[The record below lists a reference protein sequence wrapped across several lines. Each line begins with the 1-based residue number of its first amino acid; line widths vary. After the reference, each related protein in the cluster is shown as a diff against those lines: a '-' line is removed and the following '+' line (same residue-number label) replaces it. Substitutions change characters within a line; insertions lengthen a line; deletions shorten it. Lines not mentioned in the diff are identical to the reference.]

1 MKLLAD
7 LHTHSKYS
15 GPFHAKDTIEQM
27 AYAANEQGLV
37 EVAITDHGYNH
48 WCGTSLYKIAKAR
61 LEIDEINKWSK
72 TKVLLGVEADIIS
85 EDGKL
90 DIDED
95 TLQIIDVLVVGY
107 HRLIKTDFVNYFGF
121 QKKTKEAKEK
131 ATNAFINA
139 INKYPVTIVS
149 HLDSILTT
157 DLYRIGKACADK
169 GVMVEINNRHC
180 KWTEEQVNEL
190 IASGCLFVVSSDAHR
205 SEDVGNV
212 SRALAIVKKY
222 NIPLDMIANIQL
234 EDFEKTD
241 QDVELEEYYSL
252 YLAKK
257 KEKEEK
263 EAALAE
269 KKKTQFTNS
278 LSEEMESKL
287 REIAKEK
294 GLHYEEVQE
303 EDDLTEEYQRFRAT
317 YAETEELIKQA
328 KDFLNQNALGEFDA
342 QNTKVDADNEFIIE
356 QLNDGLEDVVETK
369 DVVEEEP
376 TKVEVQ
382 PVEEKPQEPLKEET
396 QGDDEKVLSVMQ
408 KTDTAAAKPMTAA
421 AKPASKTS
429 QKGVEI
435 VKNTSIPKTAGATKR
450 NGQSIESFMSSLKN
464 EEKEETVVEEKPKPK
479 TVQKNKTGG
488 VFIQINDLND
498 DKK

>member
-48 WCGTSLYKIAKAR
+48 WCGTNLYKIAKAR

-85 EDGKL
+85 EDGRL

-95 TLQIIDVLVVGY
+95 TLQIIDILVVGY
-107 HRLIKTDFVNYFGF
+107 HRLIKTDFANYFGG

-190 IASGCLFVVSSDAHR
+190 VASGCMFVVSSDAHR

-212 SRALAIVKKY
+212 NRALAIVKKY

-241 QDVELEEYYSL
+241 EDVELEEYYSL

-257 KEKEEK
+257 KAKEEK
-263 EAALAE
+263 EAALEE

-294 GLHYEEVQE
+294 GLHYEEVPEE
-303 EDDLTEEYQRFRAT
+303 EDLVEEYHRFRST

-342 QNTKVDADNEFIIE
+342 QNTKVDADDEFIIE
-356 QLNDGLEDVVETK
+356 QLNGEEDLVETK
-369 DVVEEEP
+369 DVAEEES

-435 VKNTSIPKTAGATKR
+435 VKNTSAPKTTGTAKR
-450 NGQSIESFMSSLKN
+450 NGQSLESFMSSLKN
-464 EEKEETVVEEKPKPK
+464 EEKEEPVVEEKPKPK
-479 TVQKNKTGG
+479 AAPKKKTGG

>member
-15 GPFHAKDTIEQM
+15 APFHAKDKIEQM
-27 AYAANEQGLV
+27 AYAANELGLV

-48 WCGTSLYKIAKAR
+48 WCGTTLYKLAKAR

-72 TKVLLGVEADIIS
+72 TKVLLGIEADIIS

-95 TLQIIDVLVVGY
+95 TLQIIDILVVGY
-107 HRLIKTDFVNYFGF
+107 HRLIKTDFANYFGR
-121 QKKTKEAKEK
+121 QKKTKEAIEK

-157 DLYRIGKACADK
+157 DLYRIGKACAEK

-180 KWTEEQVNEL
+180 KWTADQVNEL
-190 IASGCLFVVSSDAHR
+190 IASGCMFVVSSDAHR

-212 SRALAIVKKY
+212 NRALAIVKKY
-222 NIPLDMIANIQL
+222 NIPLEMIANVQL
-234 EDFEKTD
+234 DRSEKTEE
-241 QDVELEEYYSL
+241 DVELEEYYSL

-257 KEKEEK
+257 KAKEEK

-269 KKKTQFTNS
+269 KRKTQFTNT
-278 LSEEMESKL
+278 LSEEMEAKL
-287 REIAKEK
+287 RDIAKEK
-294 GLHYEEVQE
+294 GLHYEEVPEE
-303 EDDLTEEYQRFRAT
+303 EDLVEEYQKFRST

-342 QNTKVDADNEFIIE
+342 QNTKVDTDNGFLID
-356 QLNDGLEDVVETK
+356 QLNDDEEDVVESA
-369 DVVEEEP
+369 DVIEEEP
-376 TKVEVQ
+376 VKVEETIQ
-382 PVEEKPQEPLKEET
+382 EKPQEI
-396 QGDDEKVLSVMQ
+396 EKIDVQVEDNILSVMQ
-408 KTDTAAAKPMTAA
+408 KQNTAAAKPVSTVS
-421 AKPASKTS
+421 KPISKTT

-435 VKNTSIPKTAGATKR
+435 VKNTSAPKAAGSTKR
-450 NGQSIESFMSSLKN
+450 NGQSLESFMSSLKN
-464 EEKEETVVEEKPKPK
+464 DQVEQKPVEEKPVKKPAP
-479 TVQKNKTGG
+479 KNKTGG